1 MTQYSNSRKQRSE
14 SPGTPTLVGGS
25 RPSLRSSCLCGKN
38 QPAIHHRDTKSAE
51 RPSEIEKDR
60 IMTGQNHNGDQHS
73 VLMILS
79 YHDSVCLPAEA
90 WAEGCE
96 SLRKPGKGW
105 ESLKVF
111 SRANLDRLNR

>member
-38 QPAIHHRDTKSAE
+38 QPAIHRRDTKSAE
-51 RPSEIEKDR
+51 SPSEIEKDR
-60 IMTGQNHNGDQHS
+60 IMTGQNHNGDHHS

-79 YHDSVCLPAEA
+79 NHDSVCLLCGKNQPAIHPRDTKS
-90 WAEGCE
+90 AEKRSTDGV
-96 SLRKPGKGW
+96 S
-105 ESLKVF
+105 S
-111 SRANLDRLNR
+111 A